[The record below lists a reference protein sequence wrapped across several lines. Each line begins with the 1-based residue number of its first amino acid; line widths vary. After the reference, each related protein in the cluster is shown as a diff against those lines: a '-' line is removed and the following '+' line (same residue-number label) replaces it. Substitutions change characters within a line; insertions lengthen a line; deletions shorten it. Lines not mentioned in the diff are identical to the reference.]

1 MRWHSL
7 YENFIYVCVSDVK
20 ETRSRKERRA
30 KLSQKGSDNI
40 RSSSAVRI

>member
-20 ETRSRKERRA
+20 ETSK
-30 KLSQKGSDNI
+30 
-40 RSSSAVRI
+40 